1 LYLVYAEEFWHYM
14 YVRQLSWAAL
24 CDVGQCVKIITQET
38 LIGIE
43 PTAQKPLVFKEGIPK
58 DAQNW

>member
-1 LYLVYAEEFWHYM
+1 M

-43 PTAQKPLVFKEGIPK
+43 PTTQKPLVFKEGIPK